1 VRPPNILFCAYFLFT
16 QYREKL
22 IVEQVDSEDAM
33 TSAYPFSVS
42 GNEFKG
48 KRVLVTGGTKG
59 MGEAIVRRFTLSGA
73 TVAATARS
81 PLPHG
86 QSPSIFV
93 QADIGTAEGVKKLV
107 DRIEE
112 AWKGLDILINCLGGS
127 EAPNGGFRALTD
139 DDWQRALNVNLLAAV
154 RLNRAFLPG
163 MINRHSGVVIHISS
177 IQHRLPLY
185 DATLAYAAA
194 KGALSTYNKGL
205 ANEVGPKGVRVN
217 MISPGFIETS
227 GAHGMILN
235 LAQSRDISEDAAR
248 HEIMNM
254 IGGIPVGRPG
264 RPEEVAELVAFLAS
278 DRSASIH
285 GADYVIDGGTM
296 PTV

>member
-1 VRPPNILFCAYFLFT
+1 MSFNSQTTHSIFG
-16 QYREKL
+16 
-22 IVEQVDSEDAM
+22 DSFM
-33 TSAYPFSVS
+33 SYPFPVAVD
-42 GNEFKG
+42 EFKD

-59 MGEAIVRRFTLSGA
+59 IGEAVVRRFTLAGA
-73 TVAATARS
+73 SVATTARS
-81 PLPHG
+81 PLSEG
-86 QSPSIFV
+86 QHSALFI
-93 QADIGTAEGVKKLV
+93 QADIGTAVGAHEIVNNIQRKWSG
-107 DRIEE
+107 I
-112 AWKGLDILINCLGGS
+112 DILVNSVGGS
-127 EAPNGGFRALTD
+127 EAPSGGFQSLSD
-139 DDWQRALNVNLLAAV
+139 EDWQKALNLNLLAAV
-154 RLNRAFLPG
+154 RMDRSFIPG
-163 MINRHSGVVIHISS
+163 MIERKSGVVIHICS

-194 KGALSTYNKGL
+194 KGALSTYSKGL

-227 GAHGMILN
+227 GAHGMIVQ
-235 LAQSRDISEDAAR
+235 LAKSRGIDEDTAR
-248 HEIMNM
+248 HHIMDM

-278 DRSASIH
+278 ERAASVQ